1 MSDVI
6 TLSNGKLMQKEH
18 YDLAIKAGQAWAK
31 RDASLFTYIV
41 TQLLN
46 AEVPVDNITNVASTQ
61 VKSQAAEKIKLRK
74 AVVDLALQ
82 IKAARDK
89 ATTELRLNAKLAANQ
104 YARHNATHDSQALI
118 NATNALNAAW
128 VAALKLNQG
137 ALTPAKAN
145 VLVNSIVQVG
155 ADYLKASDAILVDS
169 FTTYALE
176 TLTKASDAALLN
188 ATVPYGADSDYYG
201 GDEDEEE
208 PLHIRI
214 IKTPLGITAIGLT
227 ILFGYLIYKENQN

>member
-31 RDASLFTYIV
+31 RDASLFTYV
-41 TQLLN
+41 VNQLLH
-46 AEVPVDNITNVASTQ
+46 AELPVDNITNVASTQ

-82 IKAARDK
+82 VKAARDQ

-104 YARHNATHDSQALI
+104 YARHNVTHDSQALI
-118 NATNALNAAW
+118 NATNALTAAW

-137 ALTPAKAN
+137 ALTAAKAQ
-145 VLVNSIVQVG
+145 VLINSIVQVG
-155 ADYLKASDAILVDS
+155 ADYLKTSEAILVDS
-169 FTTYALE
+169 FSTYALDV
-176 TLTKASDAALLN
+176 LTKAAHAALL
-188 ATVPYGADSDYYG
+188 AAVTPYGADSDYYG
-201 GDEDEEE
+201 KDEDEDE
-208 PLHIRI
+208 PLHMRM
-214 IKTPLGITAIGLT
+214 IKTPLGLTAIGLT
-227 ILFGYLIYKENQN
+227 LMFGYLIYKESHK